1 MPFLF
6 EAVRMVERGDAKP
19 EVTMIVDLKGSF
31 AYKALFNYK
40 GPLAIK
46 QGGTISFHNDD
57 ALVSNVPGR

>member
-1 MPFLF
+1 
-6 EAVRMVERGDAKP
+6 MVERGDAKP

-40 GPLAIK
+40 GPLAII

>member
-1 MPFLF
+1 
-6 EAVRMVERGDAKP
+6 MVERGDAKP

-31 AYKALFNYK
+31 AYKALFDYK

-57 ALVSNVPGR
+57 ALKCNVSGC